1 MTELNQDLVD
11 SLPFEPKQQDAIL
24 GYALLD
30 KAFMVQIKD
39 RVKSKWFIDSW
50 TGKAYDGLCKFH
62 TRYGHE
68 PKSDDELFL
77 SEEFFTLP
85 PLERTK
91 VKNAIIKARLE
102 TNNYSLD
109 VLTGALTGWLKS
121 KIYHQ
126 YAKQGETL
134 FNARKFAQAEA
145 LLSQAVKELQEV
157 SFEGKPPADFSNPR
171 ALVQTIESLSAN
183 ALTLGHPLM
192 DKLLNP
198 DCKSGSL
205 LPGDSTVVLAPTNIG
220 KTTHK
225 ITVAVANLMLGKKVI
240 FITHEG
246 RKVDIQEKIWQCL
259 LKVTKQTFRKM
270 ALSDDVKIQATITEV
285 AKILA
290 KNLVYIDYQK
300 PGTSVEE
307 VVSVVRQHQQRQ
319 KSMTGSGFDLFMNDY
334 PAILS
339 AEGMANLRSERR
351 HKDAYVY
358 RYLVDYAGEQGMHGY
373 FSAQTNREGSKK
385 NKKSDPDKQNQLVQL
400 EDIQETYE
408 ITNSATNLITINR
421 SPSDQARGIISYL
434 YGKSRSSETNIVV
447 TCKSNFACARTHDP
461 ELPATWYR
469 GTESLDHLDVLVKDY
484 QNQEIP
490 WNYKDLRNESSKS

>member
-1 MTELNQDLVD
+1 MTELNQNLVD
-11 SLPFEPKQQDAIL
+11 SLPFEPKQQDAIF
-24 GYALLD
+24 GYALLERT
-30 KAFMVQIKD
+30 FMMQIKD
-39 RVKSKWFIDSW
+39 RVKSNWFIDSW
-50 TGKAYDGLCKFH
+50 TGKAYDGLCKFYD
-62 TRYGHE
+62 RYGHE

-77 SEEFFTLP
+77 SEEFFVLP

-91 VKNAIIKARLE
+91 VKNAIMRARLE
-102 TNNYSLD
+102 TQHYSLD
-109 VLTGALTGWLKS
+109 VLKGALTGWLKS
-121 KIYHQ
+121 RIYHQ
-126 YAKQGETL
+126 YVSQSATL
-134 FNARKFAQAEA
+134 FNARKFTAAEGI
-145 LLSQAVKELQEV
+145 LGQAVKELQEV
-157 SFEGKPPADFSNPR
+157 SFEGKPPADWSNP
-171 ALVQTIESLSAN
+171 AQLVQTIESISAN

-192 DKLLNP
+192 DRLLNP
-198 DCKSGSL
+198 DCKKGSL
-205 LPGDSTVVLAPTNIG
+205 LPGDSTVLLAPTNIG
-220 KTTHK
+220 KTTCK
-225 ITVAVANLMLGKKVI
+225 ITVAVANLLQGKTVI

-270 ALSDDVKIQATITEV
+270 ALSDDPNVKSTVLEV
-285 AKILA
+285 AKLLS

-300 PGTSVEE
+300 PGTTVEE

-319 KSMTGSGFDLFMNDY
+319 KSMTGAGFDLFMNDY

-358 RYLVDYAGEQGMHGY
+358 RYLIDYAGEQGMHGFY
-373 FSAQTNREGSKK
+373 SAQTNREGSKK

-408 ITNSATNLITINR
+408 ITNSATNLITVNR

-434 YGKSRSSETNIVV
+434 YGKSRSSETNIVI
-447 TCKSNFACARTHDP
+447 TCQSNFACARTHDP

-469 GTESLDHLDVLVKDY
+469 GTESLDHLDTLLKEY
-484 QNQEIP
+484 NNQEIP
-490 WNYKDLRNESSKS
+490 WNYKDLHNET